1 MLKISSSL
9 KSIGLELTSTGLS
22 GAEVIRYKGKP
33 HLQNLF
39 DLPLKGDD
47 VKRFYMDHPVLT
59 TGLNGNEVLL
69 RAMNLPLTKEKDID
83 EALAFQAE
91 PLLPYPID
99 QALLAHQI
107 IKKETDSTDILIL
120 SARKE
125 CLESHLNQFKALE
138 IEPEKVSCIQAAL
151 FQFGKTYFSSHQN
164 YLILHLGEDSATAL
178 LIKKGLMAA
187 SFTQKERINFSAGSI
202 EEIDRFEKTFTR
214 LIYALSKEAEEPLEG
229 AIFTGESAK
238 NEGWC
243 QAIAD
248 KMQLALLQPNESGDA
263 VSMQSKLIHAVP
275 IGLAIQSLPK
285 TPLSI
290 DFRQREWVYP
300 HPWKRLKAPV
310 ALYFFLM
317 LALSTIFYFFGQY
330 YLDFKENQIRQ
341 EYVDLLA
348 GMNKTHE
355 QFESVYLT
363 KTPSAREKF
372 NGEEPG
378 IFSLNKDDFLERLAF
393 LQKELQSTPDSFP
406 LFANI
411 PRVSDVFAWLS
422 RHPAVTHEG
431 GTKLQIENFSYMILK
446 RPMQGK
452 KQEKYQ
458 VKVELEFSS
467 PTPKWAREF
476 HDALIASND
485 WVDPKG
491 EVKWSSNRGRY
502 KTSFYLKDKTIY
514 PSQ

>member
-1 MLKISSSL
+1 MLKFSSSL
-9 KSIGLELTSTGLS
+9 KSIGLELTSKGTLA
-22 GAEVIRYKGKP
+22 AEVIRYKGKP
-33 HLQNLF
+33 FLRELFNL
-39 DLPLKGDD
+39 KAGD
-47 VKRFYMDHPVLT
+47 VKRLYNDHPVLT

-91 PLLPYPID
+91 PMLPYSID
-99 QALLAHQI
+99 QAILARQI
-107 IKKETDSTDILIL
+107 IKKEPDSTDILIL

-125 CLESHLNQFKALE
+125 CLESHLNQLKALE

-151 FQFGKTYFSSHQN
+151 FQFAKTYFSMHQS
-164 YLILHLGEDSATAL
+164 YLILHLGENFATAL

-187 SFTQKERINFSAGSI
+187 SFTQKEQIIFTSGSS
-202 EEIDRFEKTFTR
+202 EEMAKFERTFVK
-214 LIYALSKEAEEPLEG
+214 LICALSKEAEDHLEG
-229 AIFTGESAK
+229 VIFTGESAHK
-238 NEGWC
+238 EGWC
-243 QAIAD
+243 KAVAD
-248 KMQLALLQPNESGDA
+248 KAQLPLLQPDDSHDA
-263 VSMQSKLIHAVP
+263 ISMQNKLIHAVP

-285 TPLSI
+285 NPLSI
-290 DFRQREWVYP
+290 DFRQQEWVYP
-300 HPWKRLKAPV
+300 YPWKRLKAPV
-310 ALYFFLM
+310 AIYFILM
-317 LALSTIFYFFGQY
+317 LALSTVFYFFGQN
-330 YLDFKENQIRQ
+330 YLDFKENKIRQ
-341 EYVDLLA
+341 EYVDVLA

-355 QFESVYLT
+355 QFESVYLA

-378 IFSLNKDDFLERLAF
+378 IFELNKDDFLDRLSF

-411 PRVSDVFAWLS
+411 PRVSDVLGWLS
-422 RHPAVTHEG
+422 RHPAVAYDEG
-431 GTKLQIENFSYMILK
+431 VKLHIENLSYMILK

-467 PTPKWAREF
+467 PKPKWAREF

>member
-9 KSIGLELTSTGLS
+9 KSIGLELTSTGLA
-22 GAEVIRYKGKP
+22 GAEVIRLKGKP
-33 HLQNLF
+33 HLQELF
-39 DLPLKGDD
+39 NLPLKAGS
-47 VKRFYMDHPVLT
+47 VKRLYIDHPLLT

-69 RAMNLPLTKEKDID
+69 RPMNLPLTKEKDID

-107 IKKETDSTDILIL
+107 IKKEHDSTDILIL

-151 FQFGKTYFSSHQN
+151 FQFAKTYFSLHQN

-187 SFTQKERINFSAGSI
+187 SFTQKERINVSSGPK
-202 EEIDRFEKTFTR
+202 EEMGRFDKTFSK
-214 LIYALSKEAEEPLEG
+214 LIYALAKEVEDPLEG
-229 AIFTGESAK
+229 VIFTGESAK
-238 NEGWC
+238 REEWC
-243 QAIAD
+243 RTIAD
-248 KMQLALLQPNESGDA
+248 KTQLTLLQPDA
-263 VSMQSKLIHAVP
+263 PSDAISMQSKLIHALP

-285 TPLSI
+285 TPLTI
-290 DFRQREWVYP
+290 DFRQQEWVYP
-300 HPWKRLKAPV
+300 HPWKRLKVPV
-310 ALYFFLM
+310 AIYFLLM
-317 LALSTIFYFFGQY
+317 LALSTIFYFFGHN

-341 EYVDLLA
+341 EYVNVLA

-355 QFESVYLT
+355 QFESVYLA

-372 NGEEPG
+372 NGEEPE

-411 PRVSDVFAWLS
+411 PRVSDVLAWLS
-422 RHPAVTHEG
+422 RHPAVAYEE